1 MDSNFALRVCINERH
16 AGFFWYNDAMRLTV
30 NGKEIHFEG
39 ITVRQLLEQLYLAD
53 RPVAVERNR
62 QIVSYVTFDHT
73 ELNDGDSLEV
83 VTLVG
88 GG

>member
-1 MDSNFALRVCINERH
+1 MKLTINGEEMDVSSGN
-16 AGFFWYNDAMRLTV
+16 
-30 NGKEIHFEG
+30 
-39 ITVRQLLEQLYLAD
+39 TVRQLLEQLHLSD

-62 QIVSYVTFDHT
+62 LIVPHSTFDQT
-73 ELNDGDSLEV
+73 ELIEGDILEI